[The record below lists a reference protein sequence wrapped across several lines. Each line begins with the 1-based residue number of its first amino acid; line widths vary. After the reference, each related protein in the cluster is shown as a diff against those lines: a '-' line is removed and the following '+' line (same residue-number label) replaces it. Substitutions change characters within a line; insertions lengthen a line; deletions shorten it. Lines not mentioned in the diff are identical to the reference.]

1 MSIDSYTFIEPTRGV
16 LGDGFRQWAFREPG
30 RAARVVRALDEFQ
43 ERDLGLSC
51 LVTENE
57 DGSRQIYLEP
67 PRFVLANVPDAA
79 CLVRVDHGAREF
91 EIVHILEDYGGVGE
105 REQWAAA
112 VAIGQGFV

>member
-1 MSIDSYTFIEPTRGV
+1 MSISSYEFIEPAMGV
-16 LGDGFRQWAFREPG
+16 LGDAFREWAWREPG
-30 RAARVVRALDEFQ
+30 RAARLVYALEAFQ
-43 ERDLGLSC
+43 GRDLGLSC
-51 LVTENE
+51 LVAEND

-79 CLVRVDHGAREF
+79 CLIRVDHGAGEF
-91 EIVHILEDYGGVGE
+91 EIAHILEDYGGVGE